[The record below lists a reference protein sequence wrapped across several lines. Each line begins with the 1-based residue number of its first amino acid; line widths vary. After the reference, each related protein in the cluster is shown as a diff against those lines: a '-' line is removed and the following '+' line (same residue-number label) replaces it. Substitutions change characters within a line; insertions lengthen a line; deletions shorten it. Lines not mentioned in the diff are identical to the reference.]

1 MTEQAHMTTD
11 VSEPPTADEL
21 IQAWRDGDVGID
33 DAVSVD
39 DLDMESIQVEF
50 ETQDGPV
57 FLTYSLAEELS
68 YRPSE
73 DGEYPTDTDRFN
85 ILEDE

>member
-1 MTEQAHMTTD
+1 MTTD

-21 IQAWRDGDVGID
+21 IQAWRDGDIDID
-33 DAVSVD
+33 DAEKVED
-39 DLDMESIQVEF
+39 IDALTIQVNF
-50 ETQDGPV
+50 ATQDGPV
-57 FLTYSLAEELS
+57 YLTYSLAEELS